1 MTTLTT
7 GGGSSAVPFIIRIAE
22 KVNTSLERHFWRWVV
37 LFMVPFL
44 ACLIVIDIGAKM
56 WTDELFTLYI
66 AQQASPAEIV
76 KSIKEGC
83 DGAPPLYPIIVHWIL
98 PLFKNDALAIRL
110 PSTIGFSVMIIC
122 LLAFCRRRLPAA
134 YSIIATL
141 FACDACLYYSTE
153 GRGYGVILGCTAA
166 ALLCWQTAAECHR
179 RSVAIPLLALCLA
192 LMISMHYYAL
202 FFLGPLF
209 LAEMVRAWT
218 SRKLDFG
225 ILAAMIPAVVVLGL
239 HYPLFKAGAQYQAHF
254 WSKGG
259 IGMVEPF
266 YTYFSHRML
275 YFGALAMVVVAVF
288 PKSPGP
294 VQEAHIPIHESM
306 FIGALAALPIFV
318 ITASKYATHMFVD
331 RYLCWA
337 AIGLALVA
345 CALIFRA
352 VRGRIDV
359 ALTLLS
365 VLLALA
371 VLREV
376 VNLRRMPYLR
386 DGEAML
392 QRLKTLPNDPET
404 IVVPDAHTFVE
415 LSYYA
420 EPRIRERLVYPASP
434 ALDLHYFGWDT
445 DPLLLIPTS
454 RRTKLRVREYDALLA
469 EYPRFLLAAEPKEYL
484 PWHLVAAGYRVVP
497 ISSGDVKKVVFQVE
511 SNAAPAQ

>member
-1 MTTLTT
+1 MTSVAT
-7 GGGSSAVPFIIRIAE
+7 GGGSSAVPSIIRIAGQ
-22 KVNTSLERHFWRWVV
+22 VNASLERHFWRWAA
-37 LFMVPFL
+37 LFMAPFL

-56 WTDELFTLYI
+56 WTDELFTLFV

-76 KSIKEGC
+76 KAIKEGC
-83 DGAPPLYPIIVHWIL
+83 DGAPPLYPTIVHWIL
-98 PLFKNDALAIRL
+98 PVVKNDALAVRL

-134 YSIIATL
+134 YSLIATL

-153 GRGYGVILGCTAA
+153 GRGYGVMLGCAAA
-166 ALLCWQTAAECHR
+166 ALLCWQAAAEDR
-179 RSVAIPLLALCLA
+179 RRNLAIPLLALCLA
-192 LMISMHYYAL
+192 LMISMHYYGL

-209 LAEMVRAWT
+209 VAEMARAWT
-218 SRKLDFG
+218 RRKLDFA
-225 ILAAMIPAVVVLGL
+225 ILAAMIPAAVVLAL
-239 HYPLFKAGAQYQAHF
+239 HYPLIKAGAQYQQHF
-254 WSKGG
+254 WSTVG

-266 YTYFSHRML
+266 YTYFSHRIL
-275 YFGALAMVVVAVF
+275 YFCALALAVVAVF

-294 VQEAHIPIHESM
+294 ERMEANIPVHESA

-318 ITASKYATHMFVD
+318 IIASKYTTHMFVD

-337 AIGLALVA
+337 AIGLALLA
-345 CALIFRA
+345 GALIFRA
-352 VRGRIDV
+352 VGGRIDV

-371 VLREV
+371 ALREV

-392 QRLKTLPNDPET
+392 HRLETLPDGPEP

-420 EPRIRERLVYPASP
+420 EPHVRERLVYPASP
-434 ALDLHYFGWDT
+434 VLDLRYFGYDT
-445 DPLLLIPTS
+445 DPLLLVPTS
-454 RRTKLRVREYDALLA
+454 RRTKLRVKSYDALLA
-469 EYPRFLLAAEPKEYL
+469 EYPRFVLAAEPKEYL
-484 PWHLVAAGYRVVP
+484 PWRLVAAGYRVFP
-497 ISSGDVKKVVFQVE
+497 ITSGDIKRVLFQVE
-511 SNAAPAQ
+511 SNPR